1 MAKNNETAWF
11 WGNTNIA
18 NKNVKTQ
25 ALPLQ
30 PHRTYQSLLG
40 KSQPD
45 ISRHQRA
52 LATPDTNR
60 YSSTP
65 SSSRRPL
72 YSRAYSRKTIST
84 AGSILS
90 NYSETEVG
98 DGRSSNNRDKVTLR
112 KVLTILTEIIKRELS
127 KPQMY
132 TKVFLPPKRVTD
144 TYYPKSVYSE
154 TRDFFVEKEHAQR
167 RREDKRA
174 EELVSKRIHYA
185 HADNQRYAFDRT
197 AGNFIANAAND
208 EAIAIE
214 KEKNRMAEGQS
225 RSVAKALKQEG
236 LWVKQQTKSSEQ
248 EIERFEHLLAIL
260 EKEQKAE
267 INREIRVIG
276 ESKDKDLKARRYRIS
291 KVMEERA
298 DAADRIMRIL
308 QDYDL
313 LSGADMATYLQKT
326 LKQIADTPM
335 EASALFQASLSGITN
350 GTLQEE
356 EDYNNDGS
364 NFIDNNTNL
373 LMNGRGSSSS
383 NINRGRKRNN
393 NNDRNLSR
401 AASTQGLINNRVGVS
416 KTPNVGKKP
425 WQSLQFDPKSLV
437 PASAPTTMAG
447 KLRTGTAASSKRI
460 KTPGLGPRAYT
471 PAVLKTPRGRFAP
484 IVMNDSTGIV
494 TDTGF
499 KKPTLSTDGSLLLSS
514 PISSPTNS
522 NQAILENAM
531 LANKSKLPKGPLT
544 MKSRAWL
551 YNNMRGMIIE
561 EDKRDSS
568 LGLLRSRSGS
578 ISGGKRSLSQ
588 SGRSTLLGM
597 SRGSLT
603 SSNGGDIPAST
614 IPGFNNTFAYSDGRK
629 TPWTAT
635 GKPRIE
641 NSSGKEIE
649 DGWYPHMGT
658 MPAPISVAERALEDK
673 EHKIRRDGRGLPPE
687 EKMEE
692 DVDPFIGKS
701 RWLAKP
707 GDNNFYP
714 ELERPAYSKSYA
726 ADKILRQM
734 EIKNKLPSDTATL
747 PTYRMSMA
755 MAGAKTYGES
765 ANAFSFLCHRP
776 IHEHQ

>member
-1 MAKNNETAWF
+1 MSRKNNNNNAKSWF
-11 WGNTNIA
+11 WGNTNNNNNNA
-18 NKNVKTQ
+18 NNKPTT
-25 ALPLQ
+25 LPLQ

-45 ISRHQRA
+45 LSRHQRA
-52 LATPDTNR
+52 LETPDTNR
-60 YSSTP
+60 YSATP

-72 YSRAYSRKTIST
+72 HSRAHSRRTIST

-90 NYSETEVG
+90 NYTETEVG
-98 DGRSSNNRDKVTLR
+98 DDGPIAHRDKITLR

-127 KPQMY
+127 KPQVY
-132 TKVFLPPKRVTD
+132 SKVFLPPKRITD
-144 TYYPKSVYSE
+144 SYYPKTVYSE

-167 RREDKRA
+167 RKEDKRA

-214 KEKNRMAEGQS
+214 KEKNRMADGQS
-225 RSVAKALKQEG
+225 KSVAHALKQEG

-248 EIERFEHLLAIL
+248 EISRFEHLLAIL

-267 INREIRVIG
+267 ITREIRVIG

-313 LSGADMATYLQKT
+313 VSGADMATYLQKT
-326 LKQIADTPM
+326 LKQIANTPM

-350 GTLQEE
+350 ASFQEE
-356 EDYNNDGS
+356 EFDEDG
-364 NFIDNNTNL
+364 NFI
-373 LMNGRGSSSS
+373 
-383 NINRGRKRNN
+383 NN
-393 NNDRNLSR
+393 NNNLLGNNKNRNKNRNLSR
-401 AASTQGLINNRVGVS
+401 AASTQGLMAGGGS
-416 KTPNVGKKP
+416 KTPNVNAGKKP
-425 WQSLQFDPKSLV
+425 WKTLQFDPKSLV

-447 KLRTGTAASSKRI
+447 KLRTGTAASTMSSKRI

-471 PAVLKTPRGRFAP
+471 PAVMKTPRGRFAP
-484 IVMNDSTGIV
+484 IVMDDKTGIL

-499 KKPTLSTDGSLLLSS
+499 RKPTMSNDGSLALSS
-514 PISSPTNS
+514 PISSPTS
-522 NQAILENAM
+522 SKKEIAEEIK
-531 LANKSKLPKGPLT
+531 LASRSKLPKGPLN
-544 MKSRAWL
+544 MKSRAWM

-561 EDKRDSS
+561 EDRQQSQMQ
-568 LGLLRSRSGS
+568 LLRSRSGS
-578 ISGGKRSLSQ
+578 IGSRRQSLSQ
-588 SGRSTLLGM
+588 SGKSALLGM
-597 SRGSLT
+597 SRGSIT
-603 SSNGGDIPAST
+603 SSNGGEMMIAPST
-614 IPGFNNTFAYSDGRK
+614 IAGFNNSYFDDGRQ

-635 GKPRIE
+635 GMPRIE
-641 NSSGKEIE
+641 NSAGKQIE

-658 MPAPISVAERALEDK
+658 MPAPISVAERALEDE
-673 EHKIRRDGRGLPPE
+673 EHKIKRDGRGLPPE

-726 ADKILRQM
+726 ADKILRRMQT
-734 EIKNKLPSDTATL
+734 KNKLPTDTATL
-747 PTYRMSMA
+747 PTYRMSMP
-755 MAGAKTYGES
+755 MAGARTYGES

-776 IHEHQ
+776 IFEKQ